1 MEHAGELM
9 PTNDPNFVCRTTDNK
24 IWGELLLLEAKH
36 HGMKVEFNS
45 KSELQPLSIKNIPQE
60 ILNHYFILKQKF
72 YPQRDSKN
80 SIDSRIAQ
88 SINFLLYAPL
98 FRETK
103 EYEKLSDMDKLTA
116 EGEIRNPNGRYVQ
129 NLVEKK
135 LAAHIEKQLIFKKDM
150 RIKKM
155 RKKKPKYLQ

>member
-24 IWGELLLLEAKH
+24 IWGELLLLEAKR
-36 HGMKVEFNS
+36 HGMKAELNS
-45 KSELQPLSIKNIPQE
+45 KSELQPLNVKNIPQE

-72 YPQRDSKN
+72 YPQRDSKD
-80 SIDSRIAQ
+80 SIDNRIAQ

-98 FRETK
+98 FRGTK
-103 EYEKLSDMDKLTA
+103 EYEKLSDMDKLIA
-116 EGEIRNPNGRYVQ
+116 EGDIRSPNGGYVQ

-135 LAAHIEKQLIFKKDM
+135 IDHM
-150 RIKKM
+150 
-155 RKKKPKYLQ
+155 

>member
-24 IWGELLLLEAKH
+24 IWGELLLEAKR
-36 HGMKVEFNS
+36 HGMKAELNS
-45 KSELQPLSIKNIPQE
+45 KSELQSLNVKNIPQE

-72 YPQRDSKN
+72 YPQRDSKD
-80 SIDSRIAQ
+80 SIDNRIAQ

-98 FRETK
+98 FRGTK
-103 EYEKLSDMDKLTA
+103 EYEKLSDMDKLIA
-116 EGEIRNPNGRYVQ
+116 EGDIRSPNGGYVQ

-135 LAAHIEKQLIFKKDM
+135 IDHM
-150 RIKKM
+150 
-155 RKKKPKYLQ
+155 